1 MLHRRSKMALAP
13 KDVLS
18 PQKKQAP
25 IPAAATAASTTMIT
39 VATRVRKPVKR
50 KKKFGFPGKKKVPVE
65 ELEV

>member
-1 MLHRRSKMALAP
+1 MALAP

-25 IPAAATAASTTMIT
+25 IPAAATAATTMIT
-39 VATRVRKPVKR
+39 VATSRVRKPVKR
-50 KKKFGFPGKKKVPVE
+50 KKKFGFPGKKTVPVE

>member
-1 MLHRRSKMALAP
+1 MALAP

-18 PQKKQAP
+18 PQRKQAP
-25 IPAAATAASTTMIT
+25 IPAPATAATTMIT